1 MRNIYKTNRLELMR
15 LNLNDAEFIFEL
27 LNSEGWL
34 KFIGDRN
41 IKSTEDAQNYIQKIM
56 DNPKI
61 NYWVVRSGDEKI
73 GMISFIKR
81 DYLDHHDL
89 GFAFLPQFS
98 GHGYAGEAAGKVLDD
113 MLNDPYHK
121 TILAIA
127 MGENQNS
134 IRLLEKLGFHF
145 IKEIEP
151 DGKKLLLYSIDGR

>member
-1 MRNIYKTNRLELMR
+1 MR

-61 NYWVVRSGDEKI
+61 NYWIVKFEDEKI

-89 GFAFLPQFS
+89 GFAFLPEHSNKGFA
-98 GHGYAGEAAGKVLDD
+98 YEAAEKVLQELLQDQ
-113 MLNDPYHK
+113 NHK
-121 TILAIA
+121 TIL
-127 MGENQNS
+127 GTTKTDNRKS
-134 IRLLEKLGFHF
+134 VKLLEKLGFHY
-145 IKEIEP
+145 IREIENE
-151 DGKKLLLYSIDGR
+151 GTMLSLYSIESE

>member
-1 MRNIYKTNRLELMR
+1 MR
-15 LNLNDAEFIFEL
+15 LSLNDAEFIFEL

-73 GMISFIKR
+73 GMMSFIKR

-89 GFAFLPQFS
+89 GFAFLPEHSNKGFA
-98 GHGYAGEAAGKVLDD
+98 YEAAENVLKE
-113 MLNDPYHK
+113 LLQDPAYK
-121 TILAIA
+121 IIFGTT
-127 MGENQNS
+127 NTDNRSS
-134 IRLLEKLGFHF
+134 IKLLEKLGFHY
-145 IKEIEP
+145 IREIENE
-151 DGKKLLLYSIDGR
+151 GTTLSLYSIESE